1 MDWIV
6 LDWIQEHL
14 SSAFLDAVFVF
25 VTHLGD
31 HAVIWI
37 LLAIVLLMNG
47 KTRRAGIRILAG
59 LLLGFLVGNLAIKNI
74 VRRPRP
80 FEVRGIEPIISPPKD
95 HSFPSG
101 HTTSSFVSAWTLF
114 REDKKKGIPAL
125 LLAGCIAFS
134 RLYLFVHFPSDILGG
149 ILLGYGIARITE
161 FLEKILL
168 EKPNTKTAR

>member
-1 MDWIV
+1 MSIVFNLDWIV

-80 FEVRGIEPIISPPKD
+80 DRKSV
-95 HSFPSG
+95 
-101 HTTSSFVSAWTLF
+101 V
-114 REDKKKGIPAL
+114 
-125 LLAGCIAFS
+125 
-134 RLYLFVHFPSDILGG
+134 
-149 ILLGYGIARITE
+149 
-161 FLEKILL
+161 
-168 EKPNTKTAR
+168 